1 MHKDAEGLVGT
12 GITAVMGEFIDGTQD
27 SNRLGKRRLD
37 IAIYHTDGGYYR
49 IHPGSSIRSDAKPKY
64 FPPAGAEGSAAEHAG
79 EEWNIV
85 SPTGI
90 WDLDRDQLV
99 PQTDHLSKER
109 VWQAIQNEPRDTA
122 LDITNGGILQW
133 WLWVGNLGINSQA
146 VIGDGI
152 TRARVSMDQD
162 GRKATFTF
170 HRTDGTDINVLLYT
184 DEHEKLH
191 TRLR

>member
-1 MHKDAEGLVGT
+1 M
-12 GITAVMGEFIDGTQD
+12 
-27 SNRLGKRRLD
+27 RLD
-37 IAIYHTDGGYYR
+37 FVIYHTNGGYYR
-49 IHPGSSIRSDAKPKY
+49 IHPGASIRSDAQPKY
-64 FPPAGAEGSAAEHAG
+64 FPPPGAAGGAAEHAG

-109 VWQAIQNEPRDTA
+109 VWQAIQNEPRMSDTA
-122 LDITNGGILQW
+122 LDITNGGILQR
-133 WLWVGNLGINSQA
+133 WLWVGNLGNNSRA

-191 TRLR
+191 TRVP